1 MSEPIA
7 KPPKKER
14 PPRQKMPEQPPEAR
28 VKNFDEVPYG
38 LTPEQAQLEA
48 SRCLQCK
55 KPPCVEGCPVCIDI
69 PGFIKPIREGDFDA
83 GIRKLKEQTTLPA
96 VCGRVCPQEDQCE
109 KFCVLG
115 KKGQP
120 VAIGYLERFAADY
133 EMKQG
138 QTTIPDIA
146 PPTGRRVAIVGSG
159 PAGITAAFE
168 LAKLGHKVT
177 MFEAFHKTG
186 GVLVYGIP
194 EFRLPKAIV
203 QRDVD
208 TLKKMGVEIV
218 TNYVVGKLD
227 TVDELLASGYDAV
240 FVGTGAGLPHF
251 LDIPGEQFNGV
262 LSANEFLTRT
272 NLMKAYRGDHDT
284 PIRKAKRAVVFGGG
298 NVAMD
303 SARTALRLGAEQ
315 VFVLY
320 RRTEAEMPARIEEIH
335 HAHDEGV
342 HFEYLVAP
350 LEVLGDEKGWVRG
363 VRCIRMK
370 LGEPDK
376 SGRPRPVPIEG
387 SEFEFPCDQIIVA
400 IGNGPNP
407 LVPQTTPDLQTTRW
421 GNIVA
426 DEATGQ
432 TSKRGVFA
440 GGDIVTG
447 AATVIKAMGAG
458 KSASRAIH
466 AYLTM
471 HGKGSI

>member
-1 MSEPIA
+1 MSEPVA

-14 PPRQKMPEQPPEAR
+14 PPRQKMPEQPADVR
-28 VKNFDEVPYG
+28 VHNFDEVPFG

-55 KPPCVEGCPVCIDI
+55 KPPCVTGCPVCIDI
-69 PGFIKPIREGDFDA
+69 PGFIKHIAAGDFDA
-83 GIRKLKEQTTLPA
+83 AIRKLKEQTTLPA

-115 KKGQP
+115 KKGDP

-133 EMKQG
+133 EMRQG
-138 QTTIPDIA
+138 QTVIPEIA
-146 PPTGRRVAIVGSG
+146 PPTGKRVAIVGAG

-177 MFEAFHKTG
+177 MFEAFHKAG

-203 QRDVD
+203 QRNVD
-208 TLKKMGVEIV
+208 TLLKMGVEIL

-227 TVDELLASGYDAV
+227 TVDELLSNGYHAV
-240 FVGTGAGLPHF
+240 FIGTGAGLPHF

-272 NLMKAYRGDHDT
+272 NLMKAYRSDHDT
-284 PIRKAKRAVVFGGG
+284 PVRRAKRAVVFGGG

-303 SARTALRLGAEQ
+303 SARTALRLGAEE
-315 VFVLY
+315 VYILY
-320 RRTEAEMPARIEEIH
+320 RRTKAEMPARIEEVH
-335 HAHDEGV
+335 HAVDEGV
-342 HFEYLVAP
+342 RFEFLVAP
-350 LEVLGDEKGWVRG
+350 IEILGDDKGWVRA

-407 LVPQTTPDLQTTRW
+407 LVPATTPDLATSRW

-432 TSKRGVFA
+432 TSKPGVFA

-458 KSASRAIH
+458 KAAARAIQQ
-466 AYLTM
+466 YLV
-471 HGKGSI
+471 SSPR